1 VSASRRPKI
10 DYRSS
15 RSKAHL
21 RFFFFFL
28 QKPFEREIWR
38 VEKERRAK
46 DVVMEIL
53 LDVVME
59 KNSLKEKTSSRRSVM
74 RTILDIWTILLQ
86 ATVRG
91 PVILLVVYDL
101 GTLGAKNR

>member
-1 VSASRRPKI
+1 
-10 DYRSS
+10 
-15 RSKAHL
+15 
-21 RFFFFFL
+21 
-28 QKPFEREIWR
+28 
-38 VEKERRAK
+38 
-46 DVVMEIL
+46 MEIL